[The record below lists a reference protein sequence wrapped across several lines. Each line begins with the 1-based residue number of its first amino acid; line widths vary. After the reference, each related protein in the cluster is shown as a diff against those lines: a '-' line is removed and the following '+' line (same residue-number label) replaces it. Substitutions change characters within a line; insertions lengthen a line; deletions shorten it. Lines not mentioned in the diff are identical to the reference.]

1 MFALSRIVFYLGGV
15 RMDMTALSGRPQSS
29 YWQQLDLNQLHHDL
43 IQSIWYLQSQPPL
56 FNLATGLLL
65 KLPGPVVTPTAV
77 VVGLVLGLGIAMS
90 AFYLCR
96 ELHLPTWVA
105 FLVTALVVFDPA
117 SAAYQ
122 NWFFYTYPT
131 AFGVTFAAL
140 CGARYLRGHRP
151 VWGAGFF
158 VSLAAVVLLNGSFQ
172 WPWLLL
178 ASLPVLIVL
187 RRQWRTLLLV
197 ALLPVFCVSFWYAKN
212 AVLFHTYTTSSW
224 TGMNLA
230 QITTSQ
236 ATEAQLGGLIKARTL
251 TPIAAIVP
259 FTAPP
264 AAYGRNLSNNRP
276 TGVAVLDRVTK
287 GDGTLNLNNVNFI
300 AISNQYLHNDLRF
313 IRADPGL
320 YLRSVGKAITTFT
333 LPSEQYIFVATNE
346 QHLSTYAR
354 IYDLLVDGQLS
365 GMDPTAATTNADHG
379 HGVAPAH
386 ISWFIALEYLLTI
399 VVAPALAW
407 RRRRDVPYALT
418 LGYITWTTLY
428 LFVVSNL
435 TQFGENNRFRLDA
448 GPLPLI
454 ATVVVVM
461 ATVQHLAA
469 KEGRPQNSELGV
481 EAPHFEDLPA
491 ASVR

>member
-1 MFALSRIVFYLGGV
+1 MFAFSRIVFYLAGV
-15 RMDMTALSGRPQSS
+15 RMDMSSLSGRPQSS
-29 YWQQLDLNQLHHDL
+29 YWQQLDLNQLHHNL

-56 FNLATGLLL
+56 FNTATGLLL
-65 KLPGPVVTPTAV
+65 KLPPPLVTPTV
-77 VVGLVLGLGIAMS
+77 VVIGLVLGLGIAMS
-90 AFYLCR
+90 GYYLCL
-96 ELHLPTWVA
+96 ELHLPRWLA

-117 SAAYQ
+117 SAVYQ

-131 AFGVTFAAL
+131 AFGVTFGAL
-140 CGARYLRGHRP
+140 CGARYLRGQRP
-151 VWGAGFF
+151 VWGVGFF
-158 VSLAAVVLLNGSFQ
+158 VSLAAVVLLNSSFQ

-197 ALLPVFCVSFWYAKN
+197 ALLPVLCVSLWYAKN
-212 AVLFHTYTTSSW
+212 AVLFHSYTTSSW

-236 ATEAQLGGLIKARTL
+236 ATEKQLGSLIKAKTL

-264 AAYGRNLSNNRP
+264 AAYGRKLSNHRP

-287 GDGTLNLNNVNFI
+287 GDGTLNLNNVNFV
-300 AISNQYLHNDLRF
+300 AISNQYLHNDFRF
-313 IRADPGL
+313 IQADPGL
-320 YLRSVGKAITTFT
+320 YLRSVGKAITTYMI
-333 LPSEQYIFVATNE
+333 PSEQYIFVASNE

-379 HGVAPAH
+379 QGVAPSH

-399 VVAPALAW
+399 AVAPVVAW

-418 LGYITWTTLY
+418 LGFITLTTLY

-435 TQFGENNRFRLDA
+435 SQLGENNRFRFDA

-454 ATVVVVM
+454 ATAVVVM
-461 ATVQHLAA
+461 AMVHHFAA
-469 KEGRPQNSELGV
+469 KEGRPPDGEPDV
-481 EAPHFEDLPA
+481 EAPPLRDLPA
-491 ASVR
+491 AMVH